1 MLRDIW
7 YTMGTVLSHVFL
19 LIFDPFLFCWLVSLS
34 IDVGVC
40 FSWICCGDSGWSA
53 SDVTTYFCVWCFFLL
68 CKQEALCVFVMWAT
82 RERNA
87 KTFLKRARGREQF
100 REIARCG
107 KKKKVVYDFD
117 EVFSN
122 IIFLHYFWCAPELR
136 TQARLKK
143 GTTYTVLGQKNS
155 SLHLNRF
162 RFLLSTLMYNA
173 LL

>member
-1 MLRDIW
+1 
-7 YTMGTVLSHVFL
+7 VF
-19 LIFDPFLFCWLVSLS
+19 
-34 IDVGVC
+34 GV
-40 FSWICCGDSGWSA
+40 FFFFA
-53 SDVTTYFCVWCFFLL
+53 NKKPCVF
-68 CKQEALCVFVMWAT
+68 FVMWAT

-143 GTTYTVLGQKNS
+143 GTTYTVLGQKTA
-155 SLHLNRF
+155 HCI
-162 RFLLSTLMYNA
+162 
-173 LL
+173 